1 LTIWILDFLLA
12 GTGLL
17 LLLPVTA
24 LFLEIVSAVT
34 IRGSLAP
41 DIEDEGVERKRL
53 TILVPAHNEAANI
66 AVTLRSIAPQLGFS
80 DRLIVVAHNCSD
92 DTAAV
97 AADGGAEVIVRV
109 DCSRRGKGYALDF
122 GIRFLEGDP
131 TDIVVVVDADC
142 HLAPGSVDR
151 LARLCARTDRPVQAM
166 YLMHAA
172 RDAGLGMRIAEFAF
186 LVKNHVRALGL
197 HRLGFPCQLMGSG
210 MAFPWKLLS
219 TATLAT
225 GHIVEDLKLGIDLA
239 RAGAPPAFCPD
250 ALVNSDFPAS
260 SDGIKSQR
268 TRWEH
273 GHLGVI
279 LKEAPRLFLESIV
292 KRDFNLMT
300 LAIDLSVPPLAL
312 VSLQVAI
319 VWCASFLLYLI
330 QGSSLPLKL
339 ATIVGILLFL
349 SVLLSWYRYGRR
361 IVSLGDLALAVFYAF
376 WKVPIYLKFVVA
388 RQLEWVRSK
397 RDEKNI

>member
-1 LTIWILDFLLA
+1 MTIGILDFLLA
-12 GTGLL
+12 GTGLIL
-17 LLLPVTA
+17 LLLATA
-24 LFLEIVSAVT
+24 LFLEIVSALT
-34 IRGSLAP
+34 IREPLDP
-41 DIEDEGVERKRL
+41 DIEAQAVERKRL

-66 AVTLRSIAPQLGFS
+66 AVTLRSIAPQLGCS

-97 AADGGAEVIVRV
+97 AAHGGAEVIVRV
-109 DCSRRGKGYALDF
+109 DRTRRGKGYALDY

-131 TDIVVVVDADC
+131 PDIVVVVDADC
-142 HLAPGSVDR
+142 QLAPGSVDR

-172 RDAGLGMRIAEFAF
+172 RDAGVRMRIAEFAF
-186 LVKNHVRALGL
+186 LVKNQVRALGL

-210 MAFPWKLLS
+210 MAFPWKTLNR
-219 TATLAT
+219 ATLAT

-273 GHLGVI
+273 GHIGVI
-279 LKEAPRLFLESIV
+279 LKEAPRLLLQSIV
-292 KRDFNLMT
+292 KRDFKLMA

-312 VSLQVAI
+312 LSLLVVI
-319 VWCASFLLYLI
+319 VWCASFLLYLN

-339 ATIVGILLFL
+339 ATMAGVLLGL
-349 SVLLSWYRYGRR
+349 SVLMSWHRYGRR
-361 IVSLGDLALAVFYAF
+361 IISLGELAFAVLYAF
-376 WKVPIYLKFVVA
+376 WKVPVYVKFVVA
-388 RQLEWVRSK
+388 RQLDWVRSR
-397 RDEKNI
+397 RDEKKT

>member
-1 LTIWILDFLLA
+1 
-12 GTGLL
+12 
-17 LLLPVTA
+17 
-24 LFLEIVSAVT
+24 
-34 IRGSLAP
+34 
-41 DIEDEGVERKRL
+41 
-53 TILVPAHNEAANI
+53 
-66 AVTLRSIAPQLGFS
+66 
-80 DRLIVVAHNCSD
+80 
-92 DTAAV
+92 
-97 AADGGAEVIVRV
+97 VIVRV
-109 DCSRRGKGYALDF
+109 DRTRRGKGYALDF

-166 YLMHAA
+166 YLMHAT
-172 RDAGLGMRIAEFAF
+172 RDAVLRMRIAEFAF
-186 LVKNHVRALGL
+186 LVKNRVRALGL

-239 RAGAPPAFCPD
+239 RAGAPPAFCSN
-250 ALVNSDFPAS
+250 ALVSSDFPAS
-260 SDGIKSQR
+260 SDGIESQR

-279 LKEAPRLFLESIV
+279 LKEAPRLLLESIV

-312 VSLQVAI
+312 LLLQVAI

-330 QGSSLPLKL
+330 QGSSLPLKTRNHRGHN
-339 ATIVGILLFL
+339 ARPFGAVVMASVRTSYIIVGWTGVCHILCPLE
-349 SVLLSWYRYGRR
+349 SPDVTEIRGRETTGLG
-361 IVSLGDLALAVFYAF
+361 SLE
-376 WKVPIYLKFVVA
+376 A
-388 RQLEWVRSK
+388 R
-397 RDEKNI
+397 